1 MKNFIEKF
9 RIECV
14 LGGVVWERIRRDK
27 KPGPAALEEIV
38 GVERINEC
46 LGWLKGGE
54 TVNGVEL
61 ICSKVAGFLGEKVLA
76 LDITKGAENLRKS
89 LTEFLEEREFDLIFA
104 VDAGGDSIARGSE
117 KNLTSPL
124 ADSVAIASLRDFGTI
139 LAIVGFGSDG
149 ELSRYEIERYLS
161 EDHDA
166 ILGVSLVEWEE
177 KLENFVFSVETESSK
192 IPLLASKGYF
202 GKYKFWGEFDM
213 DVSILNALVFY
224 LDLRKIY
231 GKLLAKNVENTFS
244 IFEANEK
251 LHEIGIKTELDLE
264 IEIAKREGL
273 L

>member
-1 MKNFIEKF
+1 M
-9 RIECV
+9 
-14 LGGVVWERIRRDK
+14 
-27 KPGPAALEEIV
+27 
-38 GVERINEC
+38 
-46 LGWLKGGE
+46 
-54 TVNGVEL
+54 
-61 ICSKVAGFLGEKVLA
+61 
-76 LDITKGAENLRKS
+76 
-89 LTEFLEEREFDLIFA
+89 
-104 VDAGGDSIARGSE
+104 
-117 KNLTSPL
+117 
-124 ADSVAIASLRDFGTI
+124 
-139 LAIVGFGSDG
+139 
-149 ELSRYEIERYLS
+149 
-161 EDHDA
+161 
-166 ILGVSLVEWEE
+166 
-177 KLENFVFSVETESSK
+177 ETESSK